1 MSNMSAGVGRDDIN
15 TSNEKG
21 GDKKMKRKNIAG
33 LIAIVAIVAV
43 AIFAGCIEDNSEK
56 PTKRELEIY
65 DAYYKAVFAEPDVPE
80 AVIKERVAK
89 EYGISTEE
97 LDKIWRKVWA
107 YKNRE

>member
-1 MSNMSAGVGRDDIN
+1 
-15 TSNEKG
+15 
-21 GDKKMKRKNIAG
+21 MKRKNIAG
-33 LIAIVAIVAV
+33 LIAIVAIAAV
-43 AIFAGCIEDNSEK
+43 AIFAGCIDEDNSEK

-65 DAYYKAVFAEPDVPE
+65 DAYYEAVFAEPDVPE